1 MITVETDSRVVSN
14 IIVNYLH
21 STEIYG
27 KFLGN
32 LPPHTHTHLLPPHLE
47 FQTDFSTKRIFH
59 PILVTL
65 VLFPTGLI

>member
-32 LPPHTHTHLLPPHLE
+32 LPPHTHTHLLFEYPLTLN
-47 FQTDFSTKRIFH
+47 FKLIFLQNAFF
-59 PILVTL
+59 IR
-65 VLFPTGLI
+65 F